1 MFAEKITHKIFEIN
15 CSFHVK
21 QGAAAKVLFLV
32 FKSFLQVLTKLSF
45 WQEDWALGY
54 HCMQLKKYP
63 DTS

>member
-21 QGAAAKVLFLV
+21 QGAVLFLV

-45 WQEDWALGY
+45 WQEDWVLGY
-54 HCMQLKKYP
+54 HCMQLKQFP